1 MKWLAVIMLVGCEA
15 AGAGGKPA
23 PAPVPRDALL
33 GSKIEHDTSVR
44 LHMHENFDL
53 LRAIEKLVVRGR
65 LEEAKAFARSISEAP
80 DEPGL
85 GAFADHAIRVR
96 TRARALSQAKTAEDA
111 ARLEAQLAGACA
123 GCHEAA
129 GVVPE
134 FTTTA
139 LQAPADEPTVQ
150 ARMAR
155 HLWATDRLWEAIVGG
170 ASEPWQQGLDVLAAA
185 PLDSPLITGDRM
197 TIAKRLQQLA
207 ETARMRRG
215 NDTAADRVRVYGE
228 MLSTCAACHGVP

>member
-1 MKWLAVIMLVGCEA
+1 MRRLAVLALVGCEA
-15 AGAGGKPA
+15 AGAGGKPK
-23 PAPVPRDALL
+23 L
-33 GSKIEHDTSVR
+33 EHDTSVR

-65 LEEAKAFARSISEAP
+65 LDEAKAFAKSIAEAP

-85 GAFADHAIRVR
+85 GAFTEHTIRVR
-96 TRARALSQAKTAEDA
+96 QRAHALSQAKTADEA
-111 ARLEAQLAGACA
+111 ARLEAQLAAACA

-139 LQAPADEPTVQ
+139 LQAPPDEPTVQ
-150 ARMAR
+150 ARMSR
-155 HLWATDRLWEAIVGG
+155 HLWATDRLWEGIVGG
-170 ASEPWQQGLDVLAAA
+170 AEEPWQQGLDVLAAA
-185 PLDSPLITGDRM
+185 PLDSPQITGERLA
-197 TIAKRLQQLA
+197 IAKRLQQLA
-207 ETARMRRG
+207 ATARMRKG
-215 NDTAADRVRVYGE
+215 NDTTADRARVYGE